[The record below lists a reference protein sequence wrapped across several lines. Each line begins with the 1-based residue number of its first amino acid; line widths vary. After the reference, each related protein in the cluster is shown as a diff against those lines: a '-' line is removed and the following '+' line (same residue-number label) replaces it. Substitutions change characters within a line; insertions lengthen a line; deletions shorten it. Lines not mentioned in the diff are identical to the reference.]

1 MGRTFT
7 VEEIKE
13 RTARTNADGRPV
25 IGASASSGLVAKA
38 AEAGGADFIVLYST
52 GLSRVMGQETR
63 IIGDAN
69 EVTAA
74 MHKEVWAVVE
84 HTPII
89 VGLDANDPFHWDLHE
104 LLRRFQGMGVSGIIH
119 NPMIG
124 IYGPVY
130 AAERNAIGH
139 GFEREVRLTEIAR
152 EMGLYCMAYTWTPE
166 ETVRLVEAGT
176 HCIIAHVGGTGGG
189 LEPIPHK
196 SAEETLPVITE
207 ILEAARS
214 VDPDVLVLAH
224 GASFVDPE
232 SAREIYRHTA
242 AQGYIGASSIE
253 RTPVES
259 VVMDTVRA
267 FRAVPLRRPA

>member
-1 MGRTFT
+1 MGRTYS
-7 VEEIKE
+7 VEEI
-13 RTARTNADGRPV
+13 RGRVARTLESGRPV

-69 EVTAA
+69 DVTHA
-74 MHKEVWAVVE
+74 MHDEVWAVLE
-84 HTPII
+84 DTPII
-89 VGLDANDPFHWDLHE
+89 VGLDANDPYNWDLE
-104 LLRRFQGMGVSGIIH
+104 KLLKRFQSIGISGIIH

-152 EMGLYCMAYTWTPE
+152 DLGLYCMAYTWTAE

-196 SAEETLPVITE
+196 TAEETLPVITE
-207 ILEAARS
+207 ILDAARS

-224 GASFVDPE
+224 GASFTDPE
-232 SAREIYRHTA
+232 SARDIFRYTQ

-253 RTPVES
+253 RTPVEAA
-259 VVMDTVRA
+259 VMETVRS
-267 FRAVPLRRPA
+267 FKGVPLRRQP